1 MQQAAG
7 KVSPPLASSLTAAD
21 YWQAGAPSVVAGA
34 TAAVFT
40 KIAQVTK
47 GLVRLTFVIVALH
60 PPPFTVGPPNRLP
73 VVAHQFTVPTV
84 GGVVHDV
91 VVLYLTE
98 SAKNASSAVTRFRR
112 SDFIE
117 AMYAFALV
125 LANFGIAMA
134 ARMPMI
140 TTTMRS
146 SMSVKPLRFIMTSPP
161 LESLS
166 AGTEH
171 PYSGVSRW

>member
-1 MQQAAG
+1 MVRRGPSKCG
-7 KVSPPLASSLTAAD
+7 KRRGSCPRRLRYHCTAAD

-60 PPPFTVGPPNRLP
+60 PPPFTVGPPRTLP
-73 VVAHQFTVPTV
+73 TVTQKFTVPTV

-117 AMYAFALV
+117 ADRKSTCLNSSHRTMSYAVFWL
-125 LANFGIAMA
+125 NK
-134 ARMPMI
+134 
-140 TTTMRS
+140 TTIKS
-146 SMSVKPLRFIMTSPP
+146 SMSVKPLQFI
-161 LESLS
+161 
-166 AGTEH
+166 
-171 PYSGVSRW
+171 